1 MKYLITTLAIIAF
14 NVHANDHKNLPK
26 PSECKGSPAN
36 YYVAKLIEGGSL
48 NGWLKATKM
57 HEAYYQDRG
66 FDVKVVPSIQYLP
79 NEENGGPSD
88 DVFRI
93 STHVIYK
100 NVSEVERWS
109 EWNNTER
116 TESDEKDYD
125 AFVAE
130 YDKNNEVT
138 AKRFLCMLKS

>member
-1 MKYLITTLAIIAF
+1 MKYLITTLAIIAL

-116 TESDEKDYD
+116 ADSDEKDYD

>member
-1 MKYLITTLAIIAF
+1 MNYLITALALISF
-14 NVHANDHKNLPK
+14 NVYSDDHKGLPK
-26 PSECKGSPAN
+26 PSDCQGSPAN
-36 YYVAKLIEGGSL
+36 YYVAKLIDGGTIE
-48 NGWLKATKM
+48 GWLKATKM

-109 EWNNTER
+109 EWNNNER
-116 TESDEKDYD
+116 TDSDEKDYD

>member
-88 DVFRI
+88 NVFRI

-116 TESDEKDYD
+116 SESDEKDYD

>member
-1 MKYLITTLAIIAF
+1 
-14 NVHANDHKNLPK
+14 
-26 PSECKGSPAN
+26 
-36 YYVAKLIEGGSL
+36 
-48 NGWLKATKM
+48 LKATKM

>member
-1 MKYLITTLAIIAF
+1 MKCLITTLAIIAF
-14 NVHANDHKNLPK
+14 NVHANDHKSLPK

-79 NEENGGPSD
+79 NEENDGPSD

-109 EWNNTER
+109 EWNNNER
-116 TESDEKDYD
+116 TDSDEKDYD